1 MLKISASLAGLTL
14 LASCATMTPISQQAR
29 SELAPTGKIRVA
41 LNVGNRNFA
50 RKEGEGEPVGVAVDL
65 ARELGSRTGL
75 PVELITY
82 PSAGQLTSSTK
93 DWDIA
98 FLAYEQAREK
108 EITFPA
114 AFAEVDSTYL
124 VPPNSPFRNA
134 SEIDRPGVRIAVG
147 AKGGNDLFLTRTLK
161 HAQLVRVPSS
171 PTSNALKVF
180 VADKL
185 DAYATLR
192 PTLIANA
199 AKLPGYRVLD
209 GRYTVIPYSVGI
221 VKGRDAGAAY
231 LRDFIEDAKRSGLLA
246 QLLEKNGVQGL
257 SVPGAR

>member
-1 MLKISASLAGLTL
+1 MLRVATAVGSLAL
-14 LASCATMTPISQQAR
+14 LASCASTPMITQQAR

-41 LNVGNRNFA
+41 LNYGNRNFA
-50 RKEGEGEPVGVAVDL
+50 RRDAAGQFSGVAVDL
-65 ARELGSRTGL
+65 SRELGRRTGL
-75 PVELITY
+75 EVELVGY
-82 PSAGQLTSSTK
+82 PSAGQLTGATK
-93 DWDIA
+93 SGDWDIA

-124 VPPNSPFRNA
+124 VPPGSPYKNA
-134 SEIDRPGVRIAVG
+134 SEMDRPGVRIAVG

-161 HAQLVRVPSS
+161 HAQLVRVASTPE
-171 PTSNALKVF
+171 TNALKVF

-185 DAYATLR
+185 DGYATLR
-192 PTLIANA
+192 PTLIADA
-199 AKLPGYRVLD
+199 SKLPGYRVLE

-231 LRDFIEDAKRSGLLA
+231 LRDFIAEAKASGLLA
-246 QLLEKNGVQGL
+246 TLLEKNGVPGL
-257 SVPGAR
+257 SVPK

>member
-1 MLKISASLAGLTL
+1 MFRVATAVGSLAL
-14 LASCATMTPISQQAR
+14 LASCASTPMITPQAR

-50 RKEGEGEPVGVAVDL
+50 RKDGDAEPVGIAVDL

-75 PVELITY
+75 PIELVIY
-82 PSAGQLTSSTK
+82 PSAGQLTGAVK

-124 VPPNSPFRNA
+124 VPPGSPFKNA
-134 SEIDRPGVRIAVG
+134 SEIDRAGVRIAVG

-171 PTSNALKVF
+171 PTTNALKVF

-192 PTLIANA
+192 PTLIADA
-199 AKLPGYRVLD
+199 AKLPGYRVLE

-231 LRDFIEDAKRSGLLA
+231 LRDFIADAKASGLLA
-246 QLLEKNGVQGL
+246 RLLEKNGVQGL
-257 SVPGAR
+257 SVPR